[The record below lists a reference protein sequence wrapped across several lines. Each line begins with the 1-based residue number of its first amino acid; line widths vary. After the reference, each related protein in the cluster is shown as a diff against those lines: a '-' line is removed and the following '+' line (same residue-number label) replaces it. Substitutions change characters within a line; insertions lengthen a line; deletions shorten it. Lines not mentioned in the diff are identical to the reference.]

1 MVIFPSSLFF
11 CSEMTVYEPSKTP
24 TPGMFI
30 RNRTNAISVRS
41 RRSRGKVLDQNEN
54 EINSHEEGSKNSG
67 NSQSQSQSSSG
78 ALSST
83 SLSKQQQSSQISRP
97 RSRSRYS
104 SEFDQSANLQSKSEE
119 ILMPSHRRYC
129 NSESEDKRLHSVA
142 THRVMH
148 L

>member
-54 EINSHEEGSKNSG
+54 EINSHEEVSKNSG
-67 NSQSQSQSSSG
+67 NSQSQSQNSSG
-78 ALSST
+78 ALSSNC
-83 SLSKQQQSSQISRP
+83 KQQQSSQISRP

-142 THRVMH
+142 IHKVMH

>member
-41 RRSRGKVLDQNEN
+41 RRSRKVLDQNEN
-54 EINSHEEGSKNSG
+54 EINSHEEVSKNSG
-67 NSQSQSQSSSG
+67 NSQSQSQNSSG
-78 ALSST
+78 ALSNSA
-83 SLSKQQQSSQISRP
+83 SKQQQSSQISRP

-104 SEFDQSANLQSKSEE
+104 SEFDHSANLQSKSEE
-119 ILMPSHRRYC
+119 ILMPSHRRHGL
-129 NSESEDKRLHSVA
+129 NFRLLMKNHSI
-142 THRVMH
+142 HPGN
-148 L
+148 LL